1 VLFFYS
7 FFFSVKLDGCI
18 LGKNTQVG
26 TKAVLSRCVTQAGY
40 EVSAGGKSQRIKM
53 CIHRW
58 LSLYTT
64 EILKGEKL
72 EISNWM
78 ATPDGTDETET
89 D

>member
-1 VLFFYS
+1 MLFFLNFS
-7 FFFSVKLDGCI
+7 SVKLDGCI

-40 EVSAGGKSQRIKM
+40 EVAAGGKPQHIKI

-58 LSLYTT
+58 PSLYTT